1 MTVNEIIATAEEIDR
16 LLDEWAENLR
26 KLFRPLDEM
35 AEIYGRLRKNK
46 RLRRTFRQIRNPAK
60 VHTAALGWCS
70 YLEKARKNKRMARST
85 HTLRALHRGTAEAE
99 NDKKQCRHT
108 FRITVP
114 LCAPCGGYNAECPHY
129 EAKPEEKA
137 DKPGK

>member
-46 RLRRTFRQIRNPAK
+46 RLRRTFR
-60 VHTAALGWCS
+60 
-70 YLEKARKNKRMARST
+70 
-85 HTLRALHRGTAEAE
+85 
-99 NDKKQCRHT
+99 
-108 FRITVP
+108 
-114 LCAPCGGYNAECPHY
+114 
-129 EAKPEEKA
+129 
-137 DKPGK
+137 

>member
-1 MTVNEIIATAEEIDR
+1 MTVNAIIATAEEIDR
-16 LLDEWAENLR
+16 LLNEWAENLR

-35 AEIYGRLRKNK
+35 AEIYGKLRKNK
-46 RLRRTFRQIRNPAK
+46 RLRRMFRRIRNPAK

-70 YLEKARKNKRMARST
+70 YLDKARKNKRMARST
-85 HTLRALHRGTAEAE
+85 HTLRARHRGIAE